1 MTQVQGNITVQRRTT
16 LFAAAA
22 LAAGALATTSTTA
35 LAQGVRVIHAS
46 PDAGLVDVIV
56 GSGMSTLTTLQNIPF
71 RNTDAIYNNLG
82 AGSFNFTVTLAGDPG
97 TVAFRIPDAGDIA
110 LTGTEFISAVAIGS
124 LADLVGAGPEPIRP
138 LVLVDDNTS
147 VAGSARVR
155 FIHASPDTPTVDIRL
170 AGGGAVLFAGTSFGE
185 VGDGNPGDMTDPY
198 LTVPN
203 GVYEL
208 EAVVVDPMSALIGA
222 VVPLGSFDLS
232 QSGLVATVLAT
243 GLVADLLNEGPVPLE
258 ATVYVDV
265 VPAPG
270 AAGMLAIAGIAA
282 ARRRRHGI

>member
-1 MTQVQGNITVQRRTT
+1 MTPSEQKFAAGLTPRRICI
-16 LFAAAA
+16 AAA
-22 LAAGALATTSTTA
+22 LGAGIFTSIAAAPA

-56 GSGMSTLTTLQNIPF
+56 GSGVNTIATLQNIGF

-82 AGSFNFTVTLAGDPG
+82 AGDFNFTVTLAGDPG
-97 TVAFRIPDAGDIA
+97 TVAFRIPDAGDVTLA
-110 LTGTEFISAVAIGS
+110 GNEFISAVAIGS
-124 LADLVGAGPEPIRP
+124 LSDLVNAGPEPIRP
-138 LVLVDDNTS
+138 LVLIDDNTS

-185 VGDGNPGDMTDPY
+185 VGNGNPGDVNDVY

-203 GVYEL
+203 GVYDL
-208 EAVVVDPMSALIGA
+208 EAIVVDAMSPLNGA
-222 VVPLGSFDLS
+222 VVQLGSFDLS

-243 GLVADLLNEGPVPLE
+243 GLVGDLLSQGPVPLE

-265 VPAPG
+265 VPTPG
-270 AAGMLAIAGIAA
+270 AAGLLAIAGLCA
-282 ARRRRHGI
+282 ARRRRR